1 MASIAALGIGSGL
14 DLNGLLNQLEASERQ
29 RLQPIAQQ
37 QRSFEARIS
46 AYGKLQSA
54 LTKFQ
59 DATSALNLST
69 TYKATKSAVNSDALT
84 VAAAS
89 NTPPGSYNVDVTGL
103 ARAYTIATQG
113 VADSAAQLGTGT
125 GNVSFTLANGTS
137 HSIDLADGSTSLEDV
152 RNAINNGQSDVQASI
167 INDGS
172 GTPYRLVLNSAT
184 TGTEASITDITY
196 GGALAG
202 NLASDAATE
211 TLAQNAQLS
220 VNGIAITS
228 QTNVVEDAIQGVT
241 LSLAKPGQ
249 AQVSITR
256 DAEAITGQ
264 VEEFVTAYNEL
275 QTLVT
280 KMTDYDVGSET
291 PGQLL
296 GDSGVRTIQSRMSAL
311 MGETVTGQF
320 SMLSDIGI
328 SRELGGQLKIDESK
342 LAAVVQNDL
351 PKLQEFL
358 AGSGTVQGFA
368 EKAKTTLTNLLA
380 DDGPIQS
387 RLKGFESTIERL
399 DERYF
404 REEQRIASTVDIYR
418 KQFAQMDSMIA
429 SMNSTSAYLTQQFSS
444 LNAQLNKS

>member
-29 RLQPIAQQ
+29 RLQPITQQ

-89 NTPPGSYNVDVTGL
+89 NTPPGTYNVDVTGL

-184 TGTEASITDITY
+184 TGTEASITNITY

-211 TLAQNAQLS
+211 TLAENAELT

-280 KMTDYDVGSET
+280 KMTDYDVGSDT

-328 SRELGGQLKIDESK
+328 SRELGGQLKIDEDK

-358 AGSGTVQGFA
+358 AGSDTVQGFA

>member
-29 RLQPIAQQ
+29 RLQPITQQ

-89 NTPPGSYNVDVTGL
+89 NTPPGTYNVDVTGL

-113 VADSAAQLGTGT
+113 VADSAAQLGAGA
-125 GNVSFTLANGTS
+125 GNISFTLANGTS

-184 TGTEASITDITY
+184 TGTEASITNITY

-211 TLAQNAQLS
+211 TLAENAELA

-280 KMTDYDVGSET
+280 KMTDYDVGSDT

-328 SRELGGQLKIDESK
+328 SRELGGQLKIDENK

-358 AGSGTVQGFA
+358 AGSDTVQGFA

>member
-29 RLQPIAQQ
+29 RLQPITQQ

-69 TYKATKSAVNSDALT
+69 TYKATTSTVNSDALT

-89 NTPPGSYNVDVTGL
+89 NTPPGTYNVDVTGL

-172 GTPYRLVLNSAT
+172 GTPYRLVLTSAT
-184 TGTEASITDITY
+184 TGTDASITDITY

-211 TLAQNAQLS
+211 ILAENAQLT
-220 VNGIAITS
+220 VNGIAISS

-280 KMTDYDVGSET
+280 KMTDYDVGSDT

-296 GDSGVRTIQSRMSAL
+296 GDSGVRTIQSRMSTL
-311 MGETVTGQF
+311 LSETVAGQF

-328 SRELGGQLKIDESK
+328 SRELGGQLKIDENK

-358 AGSGTVQGFA
+358 AGSDTVQGFA

>member
-29 RLQPIAQQ
+29 RLQPITQQ

-89 NTPPGSYNVDVTGL
+89 NTPPGTYNVDVTGL

-184 TGTEASITDITY
+184 TGTEASITNITY

-211 TLAQNAQLS
+211 TLAENAELT

-280 KMTDYDVGSET
+280 KMTDYDVGSDT

-328 SRELGGQLKIDESK
+328 SRELGGQLKIDENK

-358 AGSGTVQGFA
+358 AGSDTVQGFA